1 MFRLAL
7 AFSILPIAAL
17 AQERI
22 VLPEGATH
30 TVVQGTGDVTYVLNA
45 GAGQTLNLTLSD
57 GTLAIFP
64 PGDETPSFQGAVFSG
79 LLPEEGDYTVAVQSA
94 APFALDIAITNDTA
108 PGAPVLPQ

>member
-7 AFSILPIAAL
+7 AFSLLPFAAV

-22 VLPEGATH
+22 TLPEGATH
-30 TVVQGTGDVTYVLNA
+30 TVVQGAGDTTYVLNA

-57 GTLAIFP
+57 GALAIYP
-64 PGDETPSFQGAVFSG
+64 PGDETPSFQGSVFSG
-79 LLPEEGDYTVAVQSA
+79 LLPEEGDYTVIVQSP
-94 APFALDIAITNDTA
+94 APFALDVAITNDVA